1 MAPLDQTVSHWGD
14 AKLPSLPLS
23 AVAGTTYCVERLQDH
38 KRDEARTP
46 IGVRDL
52 LEWAFSVECAQLD
65 FDEEAGRAVS
75 YAVDPIYRMMRQAE
89 LGCRVD
95 GGGESPRHSDAE
107 IIAAVVARLPVAH
120 GGKGMAV
127 RVAQLARACD
137 EPDYM
142 GGETPRVVP
151 ADWRCNRH
159 GWRAATERVGVERVM
174 HRGRVREVE
183 VRACPITWSPS
194 AARIASARREYLA
207 WWGALMHIAIELRG
221 IDLAGWRVTAAMP
234 DLEPWRKSS

>member
-1 MAPLDQTVSHWGD
+1 MHHPLDAD
-14 AKLPSLPLS
+14 ALRRRPP
-23 AVAGTTYCVERLQDH
+23 AVAIAAPVGRDDSRGLAPHVVRLV
-38 KRDEARTP
+38 TCP
-46 IGVRDL
+46 
-52 LEWAFSVECAQLD
+52 
-65 FDEEAGRAVS
+65 
-75 YAVDPIYRMMRQAE
+75 RQAE

-142 GGETPRVVP
+142 GGEMPRVVP
-151 ADWRCNRH
+151 VTWKSNQH
-159 GWRAATERVGVERVM
+159 GWHAGTERVGVERVL
-174 HRGRVREVE
+174 HRGRIREVE

-207 WWGALMHIAIELRG
+207 WWGALMHIAMELRT
-221 IDLAGWRVTAAMP
+221 IDLAGWRVTASMP